1 MTFER
6 PDALNFLL
14 SLGRRIGFRLDLC
27 LGHCDPVKELS
38 LRLFPNSPRKARFA
52 PVSLYR
58 SLVWP
63 FTPDPGFRLLE
74 QGV

>member
-6 PDALNFLL
+6 PHALNLLL

-52 PVSLYR
+52 PVTLYR
-58 SLVWP
+58 SLVWL
-63 FTPDPGFRLLE
+63 FTPHPGFRLLE

>member
-1 MTFER
+1 MICER
-6 PDALNFLL
+6 PNALNLL
-14 SLGRRIGFRLDLC
+14 RNLGRRIGLRLDLC
-27 LGHCDPVKELS
+27 LGHCDPVEELS

-52 PVSLYR
+52 PVTLYR

-63 FTPDPGFRLLE
+63 FTPLPGFRLLE

>member
-1 MTFER
+1 MISER
-6 PDALNFLL
+6 PNALNLL
-14 SLGRRIGFRLDLC
+14 RNLGRRIGLRLDC
-27 LGHCDPVKELS
+27 YVGHCDPVKELS

-52 PVSLYR
+52 PVTLYR

-63 FTPDPGFRLLE
+63 FTPHPGFRLLE

>member
-1 MTFER
+1 MICER
-6 PDALNFLL
+6 LNALNLL
-14 SLGRRIGFRLDLC
+14 VNLGRRIGLRLDC
-27 LGHCDPVKELS
+27 DVGHCDPVKELS

-52 PVSLYR
+52 PVTLYR

-63 FTPDPGFRLLE
+63 FTPHPGFRLLE